1 MVAITDIN
9 GIIVLD
15 EVGSMDTIPQTQ
27 NFEGDSNEKIFN
39 KLLEHFSTKIVLTVR
54 KYNNE

>member
-27 NFEGDSNEKIFN
+27 NFEGDPNEKIFN
-39 KLLEHFSTKIVLTVR
+39 KLLGHFSTKIVLTVR